1 MQKPLAIQTCDV
13 PTYRPTRQALQSRV
27 RDYKLLELR
36 LTSIVDFEREKG
48 KLIGEAKNEG

>member
-1 MQKPLAIQTCDV
+1 MWRTDL
-13 PTYRPTRQALQSRV
+13 PTYRPTRQALESRV

>member
-1 MQKPLAIQTCDV
+1 MQKTARISKMLL
-13 PTYRPTRQALQSRV
+13 TYRPTRQALESRV